1 MSWHIRGIIGVSIIF
16 SIYDP
21 LTRVVKSNV
30 NFYITSGYSIA
41 SINDIVKDISGEKY
55 RQQKTALFL
64 GLFFV
69 YWCRLEINRTKN
81 IVVKIVN
88 DIIGISIYP
97 KKLTYVVVHE
107 IV

>member
-1 MSWHIRGIIGVSIIF
+1 MKLVENEFVRHFLFLKLCIMNYFSYIHNSLCMSWHIRGIIGVSIIF

-55 RQQKTALFL
+55 RKQKTALCIR
-64 GLFFV
+64 LFFCLLMSFR
-69 YWCRLEINRTKN
+69 YK
-81 IVVKIVN
+81 
-88 DIIGISIYP
+88 
-97 KKLTYVVVHE
+97 
-107 IV
+107 